1 MGKVYSP
8 SNIKNIALL
17 GHQGVGKTSLIES
30 LLYVTNKINKK
41 GHITEGTT
49 ISDYTKEEKKARIS
63 IYSTVV
69 PVELESIKFNM
80 LDTPGF
86 FDYVGEVRA
95 SLSVASC
102 AILIVDATKGVEV
115 GTKKSWKR
123 IQRYH
128 LPAIILVN
136 KTEKENANFDKVVGQ
151 LQEMMG
157 NNAVPLVCPHGI
169 ASTFDGVIDVLN
181 KEVSIYN
188 DGKVTSTT
196 STDQV
201 DLQHAHLVEQIA
213 THDDALTEKYLMEEE
228 ITQDELKERLKH
240 AVCSGHL
247 YPILAC
253 SIRHNIG
260 ISKLLE
266 VMEKYLHSA
275 DTRVVKD
282 LSVDPK
288 AQFIDQVFK
297 TIVDPFVG
305 KISYVIVRSGKL
317 KRDLTIFNS
326 TKQVKDKL
334 GLVYTPFGKELNETT
349 ELVAGDI
356 GVVTKVSSLETNDTF
371 CDPNHEV
378 VFDPIRFPQPIVY
391 YGITV
396 ANKNDDAK
404 VGEGLKKA
412 AQEDLTISFERN
424 PETKQLVV
432 GCQGQM
438 HIDTIIDKIKN
449 TYNVSCST
457 EEAKVPYRETIKG
470 FADVEGRHKKQS
482 GGAGQFAE
490 VWMRIEPKQRGE
502 GVEFTQSLVGQN
514 VDRAFVP
521 SVEKGVQAACREGI
535 LAGYRIVDVKIDFYD
550 GKMHPVDSKDIAFQ
564 IAGKEAFKESFLAA
578 KPCLLEPIY
587 LVTIT
592 TPESCMGAVMGD
604 LSSRRGKIQGMEAE
618 GSNQVLKAMV
628 PAMELYRY
636 ASALRSLTGGRGIH
650 TESFSHYEEMPKEL
664 EAKVIAKSKEQKAAP
679 QA

>member
-86 FDYVGEVRA
+86 FDYVGEVRT

-228 ITQDELKERLKH
+228 ITQDELKEGLKH

-266 VMEKYLHSA
+266 VMEKYLPSA

-282 LSVDPK
+282 VAVDPN
-288 AQFIDQVFK
+288 APFSAQVFK

-482 GGAGQFAE
+482 GGAGQYGVVKIKF
-490 VWMRIEPKQRGE
+490 EPSDKDF
-502 GVEFTQSLVGQN
+502 EFVNDVFGG
-514 VDRAFVP
+514 AVP
-521 SVEKGVQAACREGI
+521 TNFIPAVEKGLIDSLKTGVLTGNPVIGI
-535 LAGYRIVDVKIDFYD
+535 KATLYD
-550 GKMHPVDSKDIAFQ
+550 GSYHPVDSNELSFKIA
-564 IAGKEAFKESFLAA
+564 ANLAFKEGCKKA
-578 KPCLLEPIY
+578 KPVLLEPI
-587 LVTIT
+587 LDVSIT
-592 TPESCMGAVMGD
+592 VPSDFVGDVMSSVSKYRGTVGEMESVDDEQIIRA
-604 LSSRRGKIQGMEAE
+604 SIP
-618 GSNQVLKAMV
+618 QVEFTKCVIELKTLTQAQ
-628 PAMELYRY
+628 AQFTSKFARY
-636 ASALRSLTGGRGIH
+636 AEVPMMTAEKI
-650 TESFSHYEEMPKEL
+650 
-664 EAKVIAKSKEQKAAP
+664 IAAYKATVNE
-679 QA
+679 

>member
-86 FDYVGEVRA
+86 FDYVGEVRV

-196 STDQV
+196 FTDQV

-228 ITQDELKERLKH
+228 ITQDELKEGLKH

-266 VMEKYLHSA
+266 VMEKYLPSA

-282 LSVDPK
+282 VAVDPN
-288 AQFIDQVFK
+288 APFSAQVFK

-482 GGAGQFAE
+482 GGAGQYGVVKIKF
-490 VWMRIEPKQRGE
+490 EPSDKDF
-502 GVEFTQSLVGQN
+502 EFVNDVFGG
-514 VDRAFVP
+514 AVP
-521 SVEKGVQAACREGI
+521 TNFIPAVEKGLIDSLKTGVLTGNPVIGI
-535 LAGYRIVDVKIDFYD
+535 KATLYD
-550 GKMHPVDSKDIAFQ
+550 GSYHPVDSNELSFKIA
-564 IAGKEAFKESFLAA
+564 ANLAFKEGCKKA
-578 KPCLLEPIY
+578 KPVLLEPI
-587 LVTIT
+587 LDVSIT
-592 TPESCMGAVMGD
+592 VPSDFVGDVMSSVSKYRGTVGEMESVDDEQIIRA
-604 LSSRRGKIQGMEAE
+604 SIP
-618 GSNQVLKAMV
+618 QVEFTKCVIELKTLTQAQ
-628 PAMELYRY
+628 AQFTSKFARY
-636 ASALRSLTGGRGIH
+636 AEVPMMTAEKI
-650 TESFSHYEEMPKEL
+650 
-664 EAKVIAKSKEQKAAP
+664 IAAYKATVNE
-679 QA
+679 

>member
-86 FDYVGEVRA
+86 FDYVGEVRT

-228 ITQDELKERLKH
+228 ITQDELKEGLKH

-266 VMEKYLHSA
+266 VMEKYLPSA
-275 DTRVVKD
+275 DTRVVKEVA
-282 LSVDPK
+282 VDPN
-288 AQFIDQVFK
+288 APFSAQVFK

-482 GGAGQFAE
+482 GGAGQYGVVKIKF
-490 VWMRIEPKQRGE
+490 EPSDKDF
-502 GVEFTQSLVGQN
+502 EFVNDVFGG
-514 VDRAFVP
+514 AVP
-521 SVEKGVQAACREGI
+521 TNFIPAVEKGLIDSLKTGVLTGNPVIGI
-535 LAGYRIVDVKIDFYD
+535 KATLYD
-550 GKMHPVDSKDIAFQ
+550 GSYHPVDSNELSFKIA
-564 IAGKEAFKESFLAA
+564 ANLAFKEGCKKA
-578 KPCLLEPIY
+578 KPVLLEPI
-587 LVTIT
+587 LDVSIT
-592 TPESCMGAVMGD
+592 VPSDFVGDVMSSVSKYRGTVGEMESVDDEQIIRA
-604 LSSRRGKIQGMEAE
+604 SIP
-618 GSNQVLKAMV
+618 QVEFTKCVIELKTLTQAQ
-628 PAMELYRY
+628 AQFTSKFARY
-636 ASALRSLTGGRGIH
+636 AEVPMMTAEKI
-650 TESFSHYEEMPKEL
+650 
-664 EAKVIAKSKEQKAAP
+664 IAAYKATVNE
-679 QA
+679 

>member
-228 ITQDELKERLKH
+228 ITQDELKEGLKH

-260 ISKLLE
+260 IIKLLE
-266 VMEKYLHSA
+266 VMEKYLPSA

-282 LSVDPK
+282 VAVDPN
-288 AQFIDQVFK
+288 APFSAQVFK

-482 GGAGQFAE
+482 GGAGQYGVVKIKF
-490 VWMRIEPKQRGE
+490 EPSDKDF
-502 GVEFTQSLVGQN
+502 EFVNDVFGG
-514 VDRAFVP
+514 AVP
-521 SVEKGVQAACREGI
+521 TNFIPAVEKGLIDSLKTGVLTGNPVIGI
-535 LAGYRIVDVKIDFYD
+535 KATLYD
-550 GKMHPVDSKDIAFQ
+550 GSYHPVDSNELSFKIA
-564 IAGKEAFKESFLAA
+564 ANLAFKEGCKKA
-578 KPCLLEPIY
+578 KPVLLEPI
-587 LVTIT
+587 LDVSIT
-592 TPESCMGAVMGD
+592 VPSDFVGDVMSSVSKYRGTVGEMESVDDEQIIRA
-604 LSSRRGKIQGMEAE
+604 SIP
-618 GSNQVLKAMV
+618 QVEFTKCVIELKTLTQAQ
-628 PAMELYRY
+628 AQFTSKFARY
-636 ASALRSLTGGRGIH
+636 AEVPMMTAEKI
-650 TESFSHYEEMPKEL
+650 
-664 EAKVIAKSKEQKAAP
+664 IAAYKATVNE
-679 QA
+679 

>member
-69 PVELESIKFNM
+69 PVELETIKFNM

-228 ITQDELKERLKH
+228 ITQDELKEGLKH

-266 VMEKYLHSA
+266 VMEKYLPSA

-282 LSVDPK
+282 VAVDPN
-288 AQFIDQVFK
+288 APFSAQVFK

-482 GGAGQFAE
+482 GGAGQYGVVKIKF
-490 VWMRIEPKQRGE
+490 EPSDKDF
-502 GVEFTQSLVGQN
+502 EFVNDVFGG
-514 VDRAFVP
+514 AVP
-521 SVEKGVQAACREGI
+521 TNFIPAVEKGLIDSLKTGVLTGNPVIGI
-535 LAGYRIVDVKIDFYD
+535 KATLYD
-550 GKMHPVDSKDIAFQ
+550 GSYHPVDSNELSFKIA
-564 IAGKEAFKESFLAA
+564 ANLAFKEGCKKA
-578 KPCLLEPIY
+578 KPVLLEPI
-587 LVTIT
+587 LDVSIT
-592 TPESCMGAVMGD
+592 VPSDFVGDVMSSVSKYRGTVGEMESVDDEQIIRA
-604 LSSRRGKIQGMEAE
+604 SIP
-618 GSNQVLKAMV
+618 QVEFTKCVIELKTLTQAQ
-628 PAMELYRY
+628 AQFTSKFARY
-636 ASALRSLTGGRGIH
+636 AEVPMMTAEKI
-650 TESFSHYEEMPKEL
+650 
-664 EAKVIAKSKEQKAAP
+664 IAAYKATVNE
-679 QA
+679 

>member
-228 ITQDELKERLKH
+228 ITQDELKDGLKH

-266 VMEKYLHSA
+266 VMEKYLPSA

-282 LSVDPK
+282 VAVDPN
-288 AQFIDQVFK
+288 APFSAQVFK
-297 TIVDPFVG
+297 TIIDPFVG

-482 GGAGQFAE
+482 GGAGQYGVVKIKF
-490 VWMRIEPKQRGE
+490 EPSDKDF
-502 GVEFTQSLVGQN
+502 EFVNDVFGG
-514 VDRAFVP
+514 AVP
-521 SVEKGVQAACREGI
+521 TNFIPAVEKGLIDSLKTGVLTGNPVIGI
-535 LAGYRIVDVKIDFYD
+535 KATLYD
-550 GKMHPVDSKDIAFQ
+550 GSYHPVDSNELSFKIA
-564 IAGKEAFKESFLAA
+564 ANLAFKEGCKKA
-578 KPCLLEPIY
+578 KPVLLEPI
-587 LVTIT
+587 LDVSIT
-592 TPESCMGAVMGD
+592 VPSDFVGDVMSSVSKYRGTVGEMESVDDEQIIRA
-604 LSSRRGKIQGMEAE
+604 SIP
-618 GSNQVLKAMV
+618 QVEFTKCVIELKTLTQAQ
-628 PAMELYRY
+628 AQFTSKFARY
-636 ASALRSLTGGRGIH
+636 AEVPMMTAEKI
-650 TESFSHYEEMPKEL
+650 
-664 EAKVIAKSKEQKAAP
+664 IAAYKATVNE
-679 QA
+679 

>member
-228 ITQDELKERLKH
+228 ITQDELKEGLKH

-266 VMEKYLHSA
+266 VMEKYLPSA

-282 LSVDPK
+282 VAVDPN
-288 AQFIDQVFK
+288 APFSAQVFK

-334 GLVYTPFGKELNETT
+334 GLVYTPFGKDLNETT

-482 GGAGQFAE
+482 GGAGQYGVVKIKF
-490 VWMRIEPKQRGE
+490 EPSDKDF
-502 GVEFTQSLVGQN
+502 EFVNDVFGG
-514 VDRAFVP
+514 AVP
-521 SVEKGVQAACREGI
+521 TNFIPAVEKGLIDSLKTGVLTGNPVIGI
-535 LAGYRIVDVKIDFYD
+535 KATLYD
-550 GKMHPVDSKDIAFQ
+550 GSYHPVDSNELSFKIA
-564 IAGKEAFKESFLAA
+564 ANLAFKEGCKKA
-578 KPCLLEPIY
+578 KPVLLEPI
-587 LVTIT
+587 LDVSIT
-592 TPESCMGAVMGD
+592 VPSDFVGDVMSSVSKYRGTVGEMESVDDEQIIRA
-604 LSSRRGKIQGMEAE
+604 SIP
-618 GSNQVLKAMV
+618 QVEFTKCVIELKTLTQAQ
-628 PAMELYRY
+628 AQFTSKFARY
-636 ASALRSLTGGRGIH
+636 AEVPMMTAEKI
-650 TESFSHYEEMPKEL
+650 
-664 EAKVIAKSKEQKAAP
+664 IAAYKATVNE
-679 QA
+679 

>member
-1 MGKVYSP
+1 
-8 SNIKNIALL
+8 
-17 GHQGVGKTSLIES
+17 
-30 LLYVTNKINKK
+30 
-41 GHITEGTT
+41 
-49 ISDYTKEEKKARIS
+49 
-63 IYSTVV
+63 
-69 PVELESIKFNM
+69 M

-228 ITQDELKERLKH
+228 ITQDELKEGLKH

-266 VMEKYLHSA
+266 VMEKYLPSA
-275 DTRVVKD
+275 DTRVVKEVA
-282 LSVDPK
+282 VDPN
-288 AQFIDQVFK
+288 APFSAQVFK

-482 GGAGQFAE
+482 GGAGQYGVVKIKF
-490 VWMRIEPKQRGE
+490 EPSDKDF
-502 GVEFTQSLVGQN
+502 EFVNDVFGG
-514 VDRAFVP
+514 AVP
-521 SVEKGVQAACREGI
+521 TNFIPAVEKGLIDSLKTGVLTGNPVIGI
-535 LAGYRIVDVKIDFYD
+535 KATLYD
-550 GKMHPVDSKDIAFQ
+550 GSYHPVDSNELSFKIA
-564 IAGKEAFKESFLAA
+564 ANLAFKEGCKKA
-578 KPCLLEPIY
+578 KPVLLEPI
-587 LVTIT
+587 LDVSIT
-592 TPESCMGAVMGD
+592 VPSDFVGDVMSSVSKYRGTVGEMESVDDEQIIRA
-604 LSSRRGKIQGMEAE
+604 SIP
-618 GSNQVLKAMV
+618 QVEFTKCVIELKTLTQAQ
-628 PAMELYRY
+628 AQFTSKFARY
-636 ASALRSLTGGRGIH
+636 AEVPMMTAEKI
-650 TESFSHYEEMPKEL
+650 
-664 EAKVIAKSKEQKAAP
+664 IAAYKATVNE
-679 QA
+679 

>member
-196 STDQV
+196 FTDQV

-228 ITQDELKERLKH
+228 ITQDELKEGLKH

-266 VMEKYLHSA
+266 VMEKYLPSA
-275 DTRVVKD
+275 DTRVVKEVA
-282 LSVDPK
+282 VDPN
-288 AQFIDQVFK
+288 APFSAQVFK

-482 GGAGQFAE
+482 GGAGQYGVVKIKF
-490 VWMRIEPKQRGE
+490 EPSDKDF
-502 GVEFTQSLVGQN
+502 EFVNDVFGG
-514 VDRAFVP
+514 AVP
-521 SVEKGVQAACREGI
+521 TNFIPAVEKGLIDSLKTGVLTGNPVIGI
-535 LAGYRIVDVKIDFYD
+535 KATLYD
-550 GKMHPVDSKDIAFQ
+550 GSYHPVDSNELSFKIA
-564 IAGKEAFKESFLAA
+564 ANLAFKEGCKKA
-578 KPCLLEPIY
+578 KPVLLEPI
-587 LVTIT
+587 LDVSIT
-592 TPESCMGAVMGD
+592 VPSDFVGDVMSSVSKYRGTVGEMESVDDEQIIRA
-604 LSSRRGKIQGMEAE
+604 SIP
-618 GSNQVLKAMV
+618 QVEFTKCVIELKTLTQAQ
-628 PAMELYRY
+628 AQFTSKFARY
-636 ASALRSLTGGRGIH
+636 AEVPMMTAEKI
-650 TESFSHYEEMPKEL
+650 
-664 EAKVIAKSKEQKAAP
+664 IAAYKATVNE
-679 QA
+679 

>member
-30 LLYVTNKINKK
+30 LLYVTNKITKK

-49 ISDYTKEEKKARIS
+49 TSDYPKEEKKARIS

-196 STDQV
+196 FTDQV

-228 ITQDELKERLKH
+228 ITQDELKEGLKH

-266 VMEKYLHSA
+266 VMEKYLPSA

-282 LSVDPK
+282 VAVDPN
-288 AQFIDQVFK
+288 APFSAQVFK

-482 GGAGQFAE
+482 GGAGQYGVVKIKF
-490 VWMRIEPKQRGE
+490 EPSDKDF
-502 GVEFTQSLVGQN
+502 EFVNDVFGG
-514 VDRAFVP
+514 AVP
-521 SVEKGVQAACREGI
+521 TNFIPAVEKGLIDSLKTGVLTGNPVIGI
-535 LAGYRIVDVKIDFYD
+535 KATLYD
-550 GKMHPVDSKDIAFQ
+550 GSYHPVDSNELSFKIA
-564 IAGKEAFKESFLAA
+564 ANLAFKEGCKKA
-578 KPCLLEPIY
+578 KPVLLEPI
-587 LVTIT
+587 LDVSIT
-592 TPESCMGAVMGD
+592 VPSDFVGDVMSSVSKYRGTVGEMESVDDEQIIRA
-604 LSSRRGKIQGMEAE
+604 SIP
-618 GSNQVLKAMV
+618 QVEFTKCVIELKTLTQAQ
-628 PAMELYRY
+628 AQFTSKFARY
-636 ASALRSLTGGRGIH
+636 AEVPMMTAEKI
-650 TESFSHYEEMPKEL
+650 
-664 EAKVIAKSKEQKAAP
+664 IAAYKATVNE
-679 QA
+679 

>member
-228 ITQDELKERLKH
+228 ITQDELKEGLKH

-266 VMEKYLHSA
+266 VMEKYLPSA

-282 LSVDPK
+282 VAVDPN
-288 AQFIDQVFK
+288 APFSAQVFK

-334 GLVYTPFGKELNETT
+334 GLVYTPFGKELNEIT

-482 GGAGQFAE
+482 GGAGQYGVVKIKF
-490 VWMRIEPKQRGE
+490 EPSDKDF
-502 GVEFTQSLVGQN
+502 EFVNDVFGG
-514 VDRAFVP
+514 AVP
-521 SVEKGVQAACREGI
+521 TNFIPAVEKGLIDSLKTGVLTGNPVIGI
-535 LAGYRIVDVKIDFYD
+535 KATLYD
-550 GKMHPVDSKDIAFQ
+550 GSYHPVDSNELSFKIA
-564 IAGKEAFKESFLAA
+564 ANLAFKEGCKKA
-578 KPCLLEPIY
+578 KPVLLEPI
-587 LVTIT
+587 LDVSIT
-592 TPESCMGAVMGD
+592 VPSDFVGDVMSSVSKYRGTVGEMESVDDEQIIRA
-604 LSSRRGKIQGMEAE
+604 SIP
-618 GSNQVLKAMV
+618 QVEFTKCVIELKTLTQAQ
-628 PAMELYRY
+628 AQFTSKFARY
-636 ASALRSLTGGRGIH
+636 AEVPMMTAEKI
-650 TESFSHYEEMPKEL
+650 
-664 EAKVIAKSKEQKAAP
+664 IAAYKATVNE
-679 QA
+679 

>member
-69 PVELESIKFNM
+69 PVELEAIKFNM

-228 ITQDELKERLKH
+228 ITQDELKEGLKH

-266 VMEKYLHSA
+266 VMEKYLPSA

-282 LSVDPK
+282 VAVDPN
-288 AQFIDQVFK
+288 APFSAQVFK

-482 GGAGQFAE
+482 GGAGQYGVVKIKF
-490 VWMRIEPKQRGE
+490 EPSDKDF
-502 GVEFTQSLVGQN
+502 EFVNDVFGG
-514 VDRAFVP
+514 AVP
-521 SVEKGVQAACREGI
+521 TNFIPAVEKGLIDSLKTGVLTGNPVIGI
-535 LAGYRIVDVKIDFYD
+535 KATLYD
-550 GKMHPVDSKDIAFQ
+550 GSYHPVDSNELSFKIA
-564 IAGKEAFKESFLAA
+564 ANLAFKEGCKKA
-578 KPCLLEPIY
+578 KPVLLEPI
-587 LVTIT
+587 LDVSIT
-592 TPESCMGAVMGD
+592 VPSDFVGDVMSSVSKYRGTVGEMESVDDEQIIRA
-604 LSSRRGKIQGMEAE
+604 SIP
-618 GSNQVLKAMV
+618 QVEFTKCVIELKTLTQAQ
-628 PAMELYRY
+628 AQFTSKFARY
-636 ASALRSLTGGRGIH
+636 AEVPMMTAEKI
-650 TESFSHYEEMPKEL
+650 
-664 EAKVIAKSKEQKAAP
+664 IAAYKATVNE
-679 QA
+679 

>member
-228 ITQDELKERLKH
+228 ITQDELKEGLKH

-266 VMEKYLHSA
+266 VMEKYLPSA

-282 LSVDPK
+282 VAVDPN
-288 AQFIDQVFK
+288 APFSAQVFK

-449 TYNVSCST
+449 TYNVSCAT

-482 GGAGQFAE
+482 GGAGQYGVVKIKF
-490 VWMRIEPKQRGE
+490 EPSDKDF
-502 GVEFTQSLVGQN
+502 EFVNDVFGG
-514 VDRAFVP
+514 AVP
-521 SVEKGVQAACREGI
+521 TNFIPAVEKGLIDSLKTGVLTGNPVIGI
-535 LAGYRIVDVKIDFYD
+535 KATLYD
-550 GKMHPVDSKDIAFQ
+550 GSYHPVDSNELSFKIA
-564 IAGKEAFKESFLAA
+564 ANLAFKEGCKKA
-578 KPCLLEPIY
+578 KPVLLEPI
-587 LVTIT
+587 LDVSIT
-592 TPESCMGAVMGD
+592 VPSDFVGDVMSSVSKYRGTVGEMESVDDEQIIRA
-604 LSSRRGKIQGMEAE
+604 SIP
-618 GSNQVLKAMV
+618 QVEFTKCVIELKTLTQAQ
-628 PAMELYRY
+628 AQFTSKFARY
-636 ASALRSLTGGRGIH
+636 AEVPMMTAEKI
-650 TESFSHYEEMPKEL
+650 
-664 EAKVIAKSKEQKAAP
+664 IAAYKATVNE
-679 QA
+679 

>member
-201 DLQHAHLVEQIA
+201 DFQHAHLVEQIA

-228 ITQDELKERLKH
+228 ITQDELKEGLKH

-266 VMEKYLHSA
+266 VMEKYLPSA

-282 LSVDPK
+282 VAVDPN
-288 AQFIDQVFK
+288 APFSAQVFK

-482 GGAGQFAE
+482 GGAGQYGVVKIKF
-490 VWMRIEPKQRGE
+490 EPSDKDF
-502 GVEFTQSLVGQN
+502 EFVNDVFGG
-514 VDRAFVP
+514 AVP
-521 SVEKGVQAACREGI
+521 TNFIPAVEKGLIDSLKTGVLTGNPVIGI
-535 LAGYRIVDVKIDFYD
+535 KATLYD
-550 GKMHPVDSKDIAFQ
+550 GSYHPVDSNELSFKIA
-564 IAGKEAFKESFLAA
+564 ANLAFKEGCKKA
-578 KPCLLEPIY
+578 KPVLLEPI
-587 LVTIT
+587 LDVSIT
-592 TPESCMGAVMGD
+592 VPSDFVGDVMSSVSKYRGTVGEMESVDDEQIIRA
-604 LSSRRGKIQGMEAE
+604 SIP
-618 GSNQVLKAMV
+618 QVEFTKCVIELKTLTQAQ
-628 PAMELYRY
+628 AQFTSKFARY
-636 ASALRSLTGGRGIH
+636 AEVPMMTAEKI
-650 TESFSHYEEMPKEL
+650 
-664 EAKVIAKSKEQKAAP
+664 IAAYKATVNE
-679 QA
+679 

>member
-49 ISDYTKEEKKARIS
+49 ISDYTKEEKKAKIS

-228 ITQDELKERLKH
+228 ITQDELKEGLKH

-266 VMEKYLHSA
+266 VMEKYLPSA

-282 LSVDPK
+282 VAVDPN
-288 AQFIDQVFK
+288 APFSAQVFK

-482 GGAGQFAE
+482 GGAGQYGVVKIKF
-490 VWMRIEPKQRGE
+490 EPSDKDF
-502 GVEFTQSLVGQN
+502 EFVNDVFGG
-514 VDRAFVP
+514 AVP
-521 SVEKGVQAACREGI
+521 TNFIPAVEKGLIDSLKTGVLTGNPVIGI
-535 LAGYRIVDVKIDFYD
+535 KATLYD
-550 GKMHPVDSKDIAFQ
+550 GSYHPVDSNELSFKIA
-564 IAGKEAFKESFLAA
+564 ANLAFKEGCKKA
-578 KPCLLEPIY
+578 KPVLLEPI
-587 LVTIT
+587 LDVSIT
-592 TPESCMGAVMGD
+592 VPSDFVGDVMSSVSKYRGTVGEMESVDDEQIIRA
-604 LSSRRGKIQGMEAE
+604 SIP
-618 GSNQVLKAMV
+618 QVEFTKCVIELKTLTQAQ
-628 PAMELYRY
+628 AQFTSKFARY
-636 ASALRSLTGGRGIH
+636 AEVPMMTAEKI
-650 TESFSHYEEMPKEL
+650 
-664 EAKVIAKSKEQKAAP
+664 IAAYKATVNE
-679 QA
+679 

>member
-69 PVELESIKFNM
+69 PVELEAIKFNM

-228 ITQDELKERLKH
+228 ITQDELKEGLKH

-266 VMEKYLHSA
+266 VMEKYLPSA
-275 DTRVVKD
+275 DTRVVKEVA
-282 LSVDPK
+282 VDPN
-288 AQFIDQVFK
+288 APFSAQVFK

-482 GGAGQFAE
+482 GGAGQYGVVKIKF
-490 VWMRIEPKQRGE
+490 EPSDKDF
-502 GVEFTQSLVGQN
+502 EFVNDVFGG
-514 VDRAFVP
+514 AVP
-521 SVEKGVQAACREGI
+521 TNFIPAVEKGLIDSLKTGVLTGNPVIGI
-535 LAGYRIVDVKIDFYD
+535 KATLYD
-550 GKMHPVDSKDIAFQ
+550 GSYHPVDSNELSFKIA
-564 IAGKEAFKESFLAA
+564 ANLAFKEGCKKA
-578 KPCLLEPIY
+578 KPVLLEPI
-587 LVTIT
+587 LDVSIT
-592 TPESCMGAVMGD
+592 VPSDFVGDVMSSVSKYRGTVGEMESVDDEQIIRA
-604 LSSRRGKIQGMEAE
+604 SIP
-618 GSNQVLKAMV
+618 QVEFTKCVIELKTLTQAQ
-628 PAMELYRY
+628 AQFTSKFARY
-636 ASALRSLTGGRGIH
+636 AEVPMMTAEKI
-650 TESFSHYEEMPKEL
+650 
-664 EAKVIAKSKEQKAAP
+664 IAAYKATVNE
-679 QA
+679 

>member
-69 PVELESIKFNM
+69 PVELEAIKFNM

-188 DGKVTSTT
+188 DGKVISTT

-228 ITQDELKERLKH
+228 ITQDELKEGLKH

-266 VMEKYLHSA
+266 VMEKYLPSA

-282 LSVDPK
+282 VAVDPN
-288 AQFIDQVFK
+288 APFSAQVFK

-482 GGAGQFAE
+482 GGAGQYGVVKIKF
-490 VWMRIEPKQRGE
+490 EPSDKDF
-502 GVEFTQSLVGQN
+502 EFVNDVFGG
-514 VDRAFVP
+514 AVP
-521 SVEKGVQAACREGI
+521 TNFIPAVEKGLIDSLKTGVLTGNPVIGI
-535 LAGYRIVDVKIDFYD
+535 KATLYD
-550 GKMHPVDSKDIAFQ
+550 GSYHPVDSNELSFKIA
-564 IAGKEAFKESFLAA
+564 ANLAFKEGCKKA
-578 KPCLLEPIY
+578 KPVLLEPI
-587 LVTIT
+587 LDVSIT
-592 TPESCMGAVMGD
+592 VPSDFVGDVMSSVSKYRGTVGEMESVDDEQIIRA
-604 LSSRRGKIQGMEAE
+604 SIP
-618 GSNQVLKAMV
+618 QVEFTKCVIELKTLTQAQ
-628 PAMELYRY
+628 AQFTSKFARY
-636 ASALRSLTGGRGIH
+636 AEVPMMTAEKI
-650 TESFSHYEEMPKEL
+650 
-664 EAKVIAKSKEQKAAP
+664 IAAYKATVNE
-679 QA
+679 

>member
-1 MGKVYSP
+1 MGKAYLP
-8 SNIKNIALL
+8 SNIKNVALL

-69 PVELESIKFNM
+69 PLELENVKFNI

-128 LPAIILVN
+128 LPAIIVIN
-136 KTEKENANFDKVVGQ
+136 KTEKENADFNKVVAQ
-151 LQEMMG
+151 LQELIG
-157 NNAVPLVCPHGI
+157 TNAVPLVAPHGI
-169 ASTFDGVIDVLN
+169 ATTFDGVIDILN
-181 KEVSIYN
+181 KEVSLYN
-188 DGKVTSTT
+188 DGKITSTS
-196 STDQV
+196 STTEV
-201 DLQHAHLVEQIA
+201 DSQHANLIEQIA
-213 THDDALTEKYLMEEE
+213 THDDLLTEKFLMEEE
-228 ITQDELKERLKH
+228 ISDEELKEGLKH
-240 AVCSGHL
+240 AVVNGHL
-247 YPILAC
+247 YPIIAS

-260 ISKLLE
+260 IQKLLE
-266 VMEKYLHSA
+266 IMENYLPAA

-282 LSVDPK
+282 IKVDANAPFS
-288 AQFIDQVFK
+288 AQVFK

-317 KRDLTIFNS
+317 KRDLQIYNS
-326 TKQVKDKL
+326 TKQLKDKL
-334 GLVYTPFGKELNETT
+334 GLVYTPFGKDLNETA

-356 GVVTKVSSLETNDTF
+356 GVVTKVNSLETNDTF
-371 CDPNHEV
+371 CDPSHEV

-482 GGAGQFAE
+482 GGAGQYGVVKIKF
-490 VWMRIEPKQRGE
+490 EPSDKDF
-502 GVEFTQSLVGQN
+502 EFVNDVFGG
-514 VDRAFVP
+514 AVP
-521 SVEKGVQAACREGI
+521 TNFIPAVEKGLIDSLKTGVLTGNPVIGI
-535 LAGYRIVDVKIDFYD
+535 KATLYD
-550 GKMHPVDSKDIAFQ
+550 GSYHPVDSNELSFKIA
-564 IAGKEAFKESFLAA
+564 ANLAFKEGCKKA
-578 KPCLLEPIY
+578 KPVLLEPI
-587 LVTIT
+587 LDVSIT
-592 TPESCMGAVMGD
+592 VPSDFVGDVMSSVSKYRGTVGEMESVEDEQIIRA
-604 LSSRRGKIQGMEAE
+604 SIP
-618 GSNQVLKAMV
+618 QVEFTKCVIELKTLTQAQAQFTSQFARYSEV
-628 PAMELYRY
+628 PAMTAEKIINAYK
-636 ASALRSLTGGRGIH
+636 ASLN
-650 TESFSHYEEMPKEL
+650 E
-664 EAKVIAKSKEQKAAP
+664 
-679 QA
+679 

>member
-228 ITQDELKERLKH
+228 ITQDELKEGLKH

-266 VMEKYLHSA
+266 VMEKYLPSA

-282 LSVDPK
+282 VAVDPN
-288 AQFIDQVFK
+288 APFSAQVFK

-482 GGAGQFAE
+482 GGAGQYGVVKIKF
-490 VWMRIEPKQRGE
+490 EPSDKDF
-502 GVEFTQSLVGQN
+502 EFVNDVFGG
-514 VDRAFVP
+514 AVP
-521 SVEKGVQAACREGI
+521 TNFIPAVEKGLIDSLKTGVLTGNPVIGI
-535 LAGYRIVDVKIDFYD
+535 KATLYD
-550 GKMHPVDSKDIAFQ
+550 GSYHPVDSNELSFKIA
-564 IAGKEAFKESFLAA
+564 ANLAFKEGCKKA
-578 KPCLLEPIY
+578 KPVLLEPI
-587 LVTIT
+587 LDVSIT
-592 TPESCMGAVMGD
+592 VPSDFVGDVMSSVSKYRGTVGEMESVDDEQIIRA
-604 LSSRRGKIQGMEAE
+604 SIP
-618 GSNQVLKAMV
+618 QVEFTKCVIELKTLTQAQ
-628 PAMELYRY
+628 AQFTSKFSRY
-636 ASALRSLTGGRGIH
+636 AEVPMMTAEKI
-650 TESFSHYEEMPKEL
+650 
-664 EAKVIAKSKEQKAAP
+664 IAAYKATVNE
-679 QA
+679 

>member
-228 ITQDELKERLKH
+228 ITQDELKEGLKH

-266 VMEKYLHSA
+266 VMEKYLPSA

-282 LSVDPK
+282 VAVDPN
-288 AQFIDQVFK
+288 APFSAQVFK

-378 VFDPIRFPQPIVY
+378 VFEPIRFPQPIVY

-482 GGAGQFAE
+482 GGAGQYGVVKIKF
-490 VWMRIEPKQRGE
+490 EPSDKDF
-502 GVEFTQSLVGQN
+502 EFVNDVFGG
-514 VDRAFVP
+514 AVP
-521 SVEKGVQAACREGI
+521 TNFIPAVEKGLIDSLKTGVLTGNPVIGI
-535 LAGYRIVDVKIDFYD
+535 KATLYD
-550 GKMHPVDSKDIAFQ
+550 GSYHPVDSNELSFKIA
-564 IAGKEAFKESFLAA
+564 ANLAFKEGCKKA
-578 KPCLLEPIY
+578 KPVLLEPI
-587 LVTIT
+587 LDVSIT
-592 TPESCMGAVMGD
+592 VPSDFVGDVMSSVSKYRGTVGEMESVDDEQIIRA
-604 LSSRRGKIQGMEAE
+604 SIP
-618 GSNQVLKAMV
+618 QVEFTKCVIELKTLTQAQ
-628 PAMELYRY
+628 AQFTSKFARY
-636 ASALRSLTGGRGIH
+636 AEVPMMTAEKI
-650 TESFSHYEEMPKEL
+650 
-664 EAKVIAKSKEQKAAP
+664 IAAYKATVNE
-679 QA
+679 

>member
-228 ITQDELKERLKH
+228 ITQDELKEGLKH

-266 VMEKYLHSA
+266 VMEKYLPSA

-282 LSVDPK
+282 VAVDPN
-288 AQFIDQVFK
+288 APFSAQVFK

-404 VGEGLKKA
+404 VGEGLKKV

-482 GGAGQFAE
+482 GGAGQYGVVKIKF
-490 VWMRIEPKQRGE
+490 EPSDKDF
-502 GVEFTQSLVGQN
+502 EFVNDVFGG
-514 VDRAFVP
+514 AVP
-521 SVEKGVQAACREGI
+521 TNFIPAVEKGLIDSLKTGVLTGNPVIGI
-535 LAGYRIVDVKIDFYD
+535 KATLYD
-550 GKMHPVDSKDIAFQ
+550 GSYHPVDSNELSFKIA
-564 IAGKEAFKESFLAA
+564 ANLAFKEGCKKA
-578 KPCLLEPIY
+578 KPVLLEPI
-587 LVTIT
+587 LDVSIT
-592 TPESCMGAVMGD
+592 VPSDFVGDVMSSVSKYRGTVGEMESVDDEQIIRA
-604 LSSRRGKIQGMEAE
+604 SIP
-618 GSNQVLKAMV
+618 QVEFTKCVIELKTLTQAQ
-628 PAMELYRY
+628 AQFTSKFARY
-636 ASALRSLTGGRGIH
+636 AEVPMMTAEKI
-650 TESFSHYEEMPKEL
+650 
-664 EAKVIAKSKEQKAAP
+664 IAAYKATVNE
-679 QA
+679 

>member
-201 DLQHAHLVEQIA
+201 DFQHAHLVEQIA

-228 ITQDELKERLKH
+228 ITQDELKEGLKH

-266 VMEKYLHSA
+266 VMEKYIPPA

-282 LSVDPK
+282 VAVDPN
-288 AQFIDQVFK
+288 APFSAQVFK

-482 GGAGQFAE
+482 GGAGQYGVVKIKF
-490 VWMRIEPKQRGE
+490 EPSDKDF
-502 GVEFTQSLVGQN
+502 EFVNDVFGG
-514 VDRAFVP
+514 AVP
-521 SVEKGVQAACREGI
+521 TNFIPAVEKGLIDSLKTGVLTGNPVIGI
-535 LAGYRIVDVKIDFYD
+535 KATLYD
-550 GKMHPVDSKDIAFQ
+550 GSYHPVDSNELSFKIA
-564 IAGKEAFKESFLAA
+564 ANLAFKEGCKKA
-578 KPCLLEPIY
+578 KPVLLEPI
-587 LVTIT
+587 LDVSIT
-592 TPESCMGAVMGD
+592 VPSDFVGDVMSSVSKYRGTVGEMESVDDEQIIRA
-604 LSSRRGKIQGMEAE
+604 SIP
-618 GSNQVLKAMV
+618 QVEFTKCVIELKTLTQAQ
-628 PAMELYRY
+628 AQFTSKFARY
-636 ASALRSLTGGRGIH
+636 AEVPMMTAEKI
-650 TESFSHYEEMPKEL
+650 
-664 EAKVIAKSKEQKAAP
+664 IAAYKATVNE
-679 QA
+679 

>member
-228 ITQDELKERLKH
+228 ITQDELKEGLKH

-266 VMEKYLHSA
+266 VMEKYLPSA

-282 LSVDPK
+282 VAVDPN
-288 AQFIDQVFK
+288 APFSAQVFK

-326 TKQVKDKL
+326 
-334 GLVYTPFGKELNETT
+334 P
-349 ELVAGDI
+349 
-356 GVVTKVSSLETNDTF
+356 SPTF
-371 CDPNHEV
+371 
-378 VFDPIRFPQPIVY
+378 
-391 YGITV
+391 
-396 ANKNDDAK
+396 A
-404 VGEGLKKA
+404 
-412 AQEDLTISFERN
+412 S
-424 PETKQLVV
+424 
-432 GCQGQM
+432 
-438 HIDTIIDKIKN
+438 
-449 TYNVSCST
+449 
-457 EEAKVPYRETIKG
+457 
-470 FADVEGRHKKQS
+470 
-482 GGAGQFAE
+482 
-490 VWMRIEPKQRGE
+490 
-502 GVEFTQSLVGQN
+502 
-514 VDRAFVP
+514 
-521 SVEKGVQAACREGI
+521 
-535 LAGYRIVDVKIDFYD
+535 
-550 GKMHPVDSKDIAFQ
+550 
-564 IAGKEAFKESFLAA
+564 SFLLA
-578 KPCLLEPIY
+578 
-587 LVTIT
+587 T
-592 TPESCMGAVMGD
+592 
-604 LSSRRGKIQGMEAE
+604 
-618 GSNQVLKAMV
+618 
-628 PAMELYRY
+628 
-636 ASALRSLTGGRGIH
+636 
-650 TESFSHYEEMPKEL
+650 
-664 EAKVIAKSKEQKAAP
+664 VIP
-679 QA
+679 

>member
-196 STDQV
+196 FTDQV

-228 ITQDELKERLKH
+228 ITQDELKEGLKH

-260 ISKLLE
+260 ISKLFE
-266 VMEKYLHSA
+266 VMEKYLPSA

-282 LSVDPK
+282 VAVDPN
-288 AQFIDQVFK
+288 APFSAQVFK

-482 GGAGQFAE
+482 GGAGQYGVVKIKF
-490 VWMRIEPKQRGE
+490 EPSDKDF
-502 GVEFTQSLVGQN
+502 EFVNDVFGG
-514 VDRAFVP
+514 AVP
-521 SVEKGVQAACREGI
+521 TNFIPAVEKGLIDSLKTGVLTGNPVIGI
-535 LAGYRIVDVKIDFYD
+535 KATLYD
-550 GKMHPVDSKDIAFQ
+550 GSYHPVDSNELSFKIA
-564 IAGKEAFKESFLAA
+564 ANLAFKEGCKKA
-578 KPCLLEPIY
+578 KPVLLEPI
-587 LVTIT
+587 LDVSIT
-592 TPESCMGAVMGD
+592 VPSDFVGDVMSSVSKYRGTVGEMESVDDEQIIRA
-604 LSSRRGKIQGMEAE
+604 SIP
-618 GSNQVLKAMV
+618 QVEFTKCVIELKTLTQAQ
-628 PAMELYRY
+628 AQFTSKFARY
-636 ASALRSLTGGRGIH
+636 AEVPMMTAEKI
-650 TESFSHYEEMPKEL
+650 
-664 EAKVIAKSKEQKAAP
+664 IAAYKATVNE
-679 QA
+679 

>member
-228 ITQDELKERLKH
+228 ITQDELKDGLKH

-266 VMEKYLHSA
+266 VMEKYLPSA

-282 LSVDPK
+282 VAVDPN
-288 AQFIDQVFK
+288 APFSAQVFK

-482 GGAGQFAE
+482 GGAGQYGVVKIKF
-490 VWMRIEPKQRGE
+490 EPSDKDF
-502 GVEFTQSLVGQN
+502 EFVNDVFGG
-514 VDRAFVP
+514 AVP
-521 SVEKGVQAACREGI
+521 TNFIPAVEKGLIDSLKTGVLTGNPVIGI
-535 LAGYRIVDVKIDFYD
+535 KATLYD
-550 GKMHPVDSKDIAFQ
+550 GSYHPVDSNELSFKIA
-564 IAGKEAFKESFLAA
+564 ANLAFKEGCKKA
-578 KPCLLEPIY
+578 KPVLLEPI
-587 LVTIT
+587 LDVSIT
-592 TPESCMGAVMGD
+592 VPSDFVGDVMSSVSKYRGTVGEMESVDDEQIIRA
-604 LSSRRGKIQGMEAE
+604 SIP
-618 GSNQVLKAMV
+618 QVEFTKCVIELKTLTQAQ
-628 PAMELYRY
+628 AQFTSKFARY
-636 ASALRSLTGGRGIH
+636 AEVPMMTAEKI
-650 TESFSHYEEMPKEL
+650 
-664 EAKVIAKSKEQKAAP
+664 IAAYKATVNE
-679 QA
+679 

>member
-188 DGKVTSTT
+188 DGKVASTT

-228 ITQDELKERLKH
+228 ITQDELKEGLKH

-266 VMEKYLHSA
+266 VMEKYLPSA

-282 LSVDPK
+282 VAVDPN
-288 AQFIDQVFK
+288 APFSAQVFK

-482 GGAGQFAE
+482 GGAGQYGVVKIKF
-490 VWMRIEPKQRGE
+490 EPSDKDF
-502 GVEFTQSLVGQN
+502 EFVNDVFGG
-514 VDRAFVP
+514 AVP
-521 SVEKGVQAACREGI
+521 TNFIPAVEKGLIDSLKTGVLTGNPVIGI
-535 LAGYRIVDVKIDFYD
+535 KATLYD
-550 GKMHPVDSKDIAFQ
+550 GSYHPVDSNELSFKIA
-564 IAGKEAFKESFLAA
+564 ANLAFKEGCKKA
-578 KPCLLEPIY
+578 KPVLLEPI
-587 LVTIT
+587 LDVSIT
-592 TPESCMGAVMGD
+592 VPSDFVGDVMSSVSKYRGTVGEMESVDDEQIIRA
-604 LSSRRGKIQGMEAE
+604 SIP
-618 GSNQVLKAMV
+618 QVEFTKCVIELKTLTQAQ
-628 PAMELYRY
+628 AQFTSKFARY
-636 ASALRSLTGGRGIH
+636 AEVPMMTAEKI
-650 TESFSHYEEMPKEL
+650 
-664 EAKVIAKSKEQKAAP
+664 IAAYKATVNE
-679 QA
+679 

>member
-228 ITQDELKERLKH
+228 ITQDELKEGLKH

-266 VMEKYLHSA
+266 VMEKYLPSA

-282 LSVDPK
+282 VAVDPN
-288 AQFIDQVFK
+288 APFSAQVFK

-482 GGAGQFAE
+482 GGAGQYGVVKIKF
-490 VWMRIEPKQRGE
+490 EPSDKDF
-502 GVEFTQSLVGQN
+502 EFVNDVFGG
-514 VDRAFVP
+514 AVP
-521 SVEKGVQAACREGI
+521 TNFIPAVEKGLIDSLKTGVLTGNPVIGI
-535 LAGYRIVDVKIDFYD
+535 KATLYD
-550 GKMHPVDSKDIAFQ
+550 GSYHPVDSNELSFKIA
-564 IAGKEAFKESFLAA
+564 ANLAFKEGCKKA
-578 KPCLLEPIY
+578 KPVLLEPI
-587 LVTIT
+587 LDVSIT
-592 TPESCMGAVMGD
+592 VPSDFVGDVMSSVSKYRGTVGEMESVDDEQIIRA
-604 LSSRRGKIQGMEAE
+604 SIP
-618 GSNQVLKAMV
+618 QVEFTKCVIELKTLTQAQ
-628 PAMELYRY
+628 AQFTSKFARY
-636 ASALRSLTGGRGIH
+636 AEVPTMTAEKI
-650 TESFSHYEEMPKEL
+650 
-664 EAKVIAKSKEQKAAP
+664 IAAYKATVNE
-679 QA
+679 

>member
-228 ITQDELKERLKH
+228 ITQDELKEGLKH

-266 VMEKYLHSA
+266 VMEKYLPSA

-282 LSVDPK
+282 VAVDPN
-288 AQFIDQVFK
+288 APFSAQVFK

-334 GLVYTPFGKELNETT
+334 GLVYTPFGKDLNETS

-482 GGAGQFAE
+482 GGAGQYGVVKIKF
-490 VWMRIEPKQRGE
+490 EPSDKDF
-502 GVEFTQSLVGQN
+502 EFVNDVFGG
-514 VDRAFVP
+514 AVP
-521 SVEKGVQAACREGI
+521 TNFIPAVEKGLIDSLKTGVLTGNPVIGI
-535 LAGYRIVDVKIDFYD
+535 KATLYD
-550 GKMHPVDSKDIAFQ
+550 GSYHPVDSNELSFKIA
-564 IAGKEAFKESFLAA
+564 ANLAFKEGCKKA
-578 KPCLLEPIY
+578 KPVLLEPI
-587 LVTIT
+587 LDVSIT
-592 TPESCMGAVMGD
+592 VPSDFVGDVMSSVSKYRGTVGEMESVDDEQIIRA
-604 LSSRRGKIQGMEAE
+604 SIP
-618 GSNQVLKAMV
+618 QVEFTKCVIELKTLTQAQ
-628 PAMELYRY
+628 AQFTSKFARY
-636 ASALRSLTGGRGIH
+636 AEVPMMTAEKI
-650 TESFSHYEEMPKEL
+650 
-664 EAKVIAKSKEQKAAP
+664 IAAYKATVNE
-679 QA
+679 

>member
-228 ITQDELKERLKH
+228 ITQDELKDGLKH

-266 VMEKYLHSA
+266 VMEKYLPSA

-282 LSVDPK
+282 VAVDPN
-288 AQFIDQVFK
+288 APFSAQVFK

-371 CDPNHEV
+371 CDPNKEV

-482 GGAGQFAE
+482 GGAGQYGVVKIKF
-490 VWMRIEPKQRGE
+490 EPSDKDF
-502 GVEFTQSLVGQN
+502 EFVNDVFGG
-514 VDRAFVP
+514 AVP
-521 SVEKGVQAACREGI
+521 TNFIPAVEKGLIDSLKTGVLTGNPVIGI
-535 LAGYRIVDVKIDFYD
+535 KATLYD
-550 GKMHPVDSKDIAFQ
+550 GSYHPVDSNELSFKIA
-564 IAGKEAFKESFLAA
+564 ANLAFKEGCKKA
-578 KPCLLEPIY
+578 KPVLLEPI
-587 LVTIT
+587 LDVSIT
-592 TPESCMGAVMGD
+592 VPSDFVGDVMSSVSKYRGTVGEMESVDDEQIIRA
-604 LSSRRGKIQGMEAE
+604 SIP
-618 GSNQVLKAMV
+618 QVEFTKCVIELKTLTQAQ
-628 PAMELYRY
+628 AQFTSKFARY
-636 ASALRSLTGGRGIH
+636 AEVPMMTAEKI
-650 TESFSHYEEMPKEL
+650 
-664 EAKVIAKSKEQKAAP
+664 IAAYKATVNE
-679 QA
+679 

>member
-228 ITQDELKERLKH
+228 ITQDELKEGLKH

-253 SIRHNIG
+253 SIRHNIE

-266 VMEKYLHSA
+266 VMEKYLPSA

-282 LSVDPK
+282 VAVDPN
-288 AQFIDQVFK
+288 APFSAQVFK

-482 GGAGQFAE
+482 GGAGQYGVVKIKF
-490 VWMRIEPKQRGE
+490 EPSDKDF
-502 GVEFTQSLVGQN
+502 EFVNDVFGG
-514 VDRAFVP
+514 AVP
-521 SVEKGVQAACREGI
+521 TNFIPAVEKGLIDSLKTGVLTGNPVIGI
-535 LAGYRIVDVKIDFYD
+535 KATLYD
-550 GKMHPVDSKDIAFQ
+550 GSYHPVDSNELSFKIA
-564 IAGKEAFKESFLAA
+564 ANLAFKEGCKKA
-578 KPCLLEPIY
+578 KPVLLEPI
-587 LVTIT
+587 LDVSIT
-592 TPESCMGAVMGD
+592 VPSDFVGDVMSSVSKYRGTVGEMESVDDEQIIRA
-604 LSSRRGKIQGMEAE
+604 SIP
-618 GSNQVLKAMV
+618 QVEFTKCVIELKTLTQAQ
-628 PAMELYRY
+628 AQFTSKFARY
-636 ASALRSLTGGRGIH
+636 AEVPMMTAEKI
-650 TESFSHYEEMPKEL
+650 
-664 EAKVIAKSKEQKAAP
+664 IAAYKATVNE
-679 QA
+679 

>member
-196 STDQV
+196 STNQV

-228 ITQDELKERLKH
+228 ITQDELKEGLKH

-266 VMEKYLHSA
+266 VMEKYLPSA

-282 LSVDPK
+282 VAVDPN
-288 AQFIDQVFK
+288 APFSAQVFK

-482 GGAGQFAE
+482 GGAGQYGVVKIKF
-490 VWMRIEPKQRGE
+490 EPSDKDF
-502 GVEFTQSLVGQN
+502 EFVNDVFGG
-514 VDRAFVP
+514 AVP
-521 SVEKGVQAACREGI
+521 TNFIPAVEKGLIDSLKTGVLTGNPVIGI
-535 LAGYRIVDVKIDFYD
+535 KATLYD
-550 GKMHPVDSKDIAFQ
+550 GSYHPVDSNELSFKIA
-564 IAGKEAFKESFLAA
+564 ANLAFKEGCKKA
-578 KPCLLEPIY
+578 KPVLLEPI
-587 LVTIT
+587 LDVSIT
-592 TPESCMGAVMGD
+592 VPSDFVGDVMSSVSKYRGTVGEMESVDDEQIIRA
-604 LSSRRGKIQGMEAE
+604 SIP
-618 GSNQVLKAMV
+618 QVEFTKCVIELKTLTQAQ
-628 PAMELYRY
+628 AQFTSKFARY
-636 ASALRSLTGGRGIH
+636 AEVPMMTAEKI
-650 TESFSHYEEMPKEL
+650 
-664 EAKVIAKSKEQKAAP
+664 IAAYKATVNE
-679 QA
+679 

>member
-228 ITQDELKERLKH
+228 ITQDELKEGLKH

-266 VMEKYLHSA
+266 VMEKYLPSA
-275 DTRVVKD
+275 DTRVVKEVA
-282 LSVDPK
+282 VDPN
-288 AQFIDQVFK
+288 APFSAQVFK

-482 GGAGQFAE
+482 GGAGQYGVVKIKF
-490 VWMRIEPKQRGE
+490 EPSDKDF
-502 GVEFTQSLVGQN
+502 EFVNDVFGG
-514 VDRAFVP
+514 AVP
-521 SVEKGVQAACREGI
+521 TNFIPAVEKGLIDSLKTGVLTGNPVIGI
-535 LAGYRIVDVKIDFYD
+535 KATLYD
-550 GKMHPVDSKDIAFQ
+550 GSYHPVDSNELSFKIA
-564 IAGKEAFKESFLAA
+564 ANLAFKEGCKKA
-578 KPCLLEPIY
+578 KPVLLEPI
-587 LVTIT
+587 LDVSIT
-592 TPESCMGAVMGD
+592 VPSDFVGDVMSSVSKYRGTVGEMESVDDEQIIRA
-604 LSSRRGKIQGMEAE
+604 SIP
-618 GSNQVLKAMV
+618 QVEFTKCVIELKTLTQAQ
-628 PAMELYRY
+628 AQFTSKFARY
-636 ASALRSLTGGRGIH
+636 AEVPMMTAEKI
-650 TESFSHYEEMPKEL
+650 
-664 EAKVIAKSKEQKAAP
+664 IAAYKATVNE
-679 QA
+679 

>member
-86 FDYVGEVRA
+86 FDYVGEVRT

-136 KTEKENANFDKVVGQ
+136 KTEKDNANFDKVVGQ

-228 ITQDELKERLKH
+228 ITQDELKEGLKH

-266 VMEKYLHSA
+266 VMEKYLPSA
-275 DTRVVKD
+275 DTRVVKEVA
-282 LSVDPK
+282 VDPN
-288 AQFIDQVFK
+288 APFSAQVFK

-482 GGAGQFAE
+482 GGAGQYGVVKIKF
-490 VWMRIEPKQRGE
+490 EPSDKDF
-502 GVEFTQSLVGQN
+502 EFVNDVFGG
-514 VDRAFVP
+514 AVP
-521 SVEKGVQAACREGI
+521 TNFIPAVEKGLIDSLKTGVLTGNPVIGI
-535 LAGYRIVDVKIDFYD
+535 KATLYD
-550 GKMHPVDSKDIAFQ
+550 GSYHPVDSNELSFKIA
-564 IAGKEAFKESFLAA
+564 ANLAFKEGCKKA
-578 KPCLLEPIY
+578 KPVLLEPI
-587 LVTIT
+587 LDVSIT
-592 TPESCMGAVMGD
+592 VPSDFVGDVMSSVSKYRGTVGEMESVDDEQIIRA
-604 LSSRRGKIQGMEAE
+604 SIP
-618 GSNQVLKAMV
+618 QVEFTKCVIELKTLTQAQ
-628 PAMELYRY
+628 AQFTSKFARY
-636 ASALRSLTGGRGIH
+636 AEVPMMTAEKI
-650 TESFSHYEEMPKEL
+650 
-664 EAKVIAKSKEQKAAP
+664 IAAYKATVNE
-679 QA
+679 

>member
-86 FDYVGEVRA
+86 FDYVGEVRS

-228 ITQDELKERLKH
+228 ITQDELKEGLKH

-266 VMEKYLHSA
+266 VMEKYLPSA

-282 LSVDPK
+282 VAVDPN
-288 AQFIDQVFK
+288 APFSAQVFK

-482 GGAGQFAE
+482 GGAGQYGVVKIKF
-490 VWMRIEPKQRGE
+490 EPSDKDF
-502 GVEFTQSLVGQN
+502 EFVNDVFGG
-514 VDRAFVP
+514 AVP
-521 SVEKGVQAACREGI
+521 TNFIPAVEKGLIDSLKTGVLTGNPVIGI
-535 LAGYRIVDVKIDFYD
+535 KATLYD
-550 GKMHPVDSKDIAFQ
+550 GSYHPVDSNELSFKIA
-564 IAGKEAFKESFLAA
+564 ANLAFKEGCKKA
-578 KPCLLEPIY
+578 KPVLLEPI
-587 LVTIT
+587 LDVSIT
-592 TPESCMGAVMGD
+592 VPSDFVGDVMSSVSKYRGTVGEMESVDDEQIIRA
-604 LSSRRGKIQGMEAE
+604 SIP
-618 GSNQVLKAMV
+618 QVEFTKCVIELKTLTQAQ
-628 PAMELYRY
+628 AQFTSKFARY
-636 ASALRSLTGGRGIH
+636 AEVPMMTAEKI
-650 TESFSHYEEMPKEL
+650 
-664 EAKVIAKSKEQKAAP
+664 IAAYKATVNE
-679 QA
+679 

>member
-41 GHITEGTT
+41 GHITEETT

-69 PVELESIKFNM
+69 PVELETIKFNM
-80 LDTPGF
+80 LDTPGC

-228 ITQDELKERLKH
+228 ITQDELKEGLKH

-266 VMEKYLHSA
+266 VMEKYLPSA

-282 LSVDPK
+282 VAVDPN
-288 AQFIDQVFK
+288 APFSAQVFK

-482 GGAGQFAE
+482 GGAGQYGVVKIKF
-490 VWMRIEPKQRGE
+490 EPSDKDF
-502 GVEFTQSLVGQN
+502 EFVNDVFGG
-514 VDRAFVP
+514 AVP
-521 SVEKGVQAACREGI
+521 TNFIPAVEKGLIDSLKTGVLTGNPVIGI
-535 LAGYRIVDVKIDFYD
+535 KATLYD
-550 GKMHPVDSKDIAFQ
+550 GSYHPVDSNELSFKIA
-564 IAGKEAFKESFLAA
+564 ANLAFKEGCKKA
-578 KPCLLEPIY
+578 KPVLLEPI
-587 LVTIT
+587 LDVSIT
-592 TPESCMGAVMGD
+592 VPSDFVGDVMSSVSKYRGTVGEMESVDDEQIIRA
-604 LSSRRGKIQGMEAE
+604 SIP
-618 GSNQVLKAMV
+618 QVEFTKCVIELKTLTQAQ
-628 PAMELYRY
+628 AQFTSKFARY
-636 ASALRSLTGGRGIH
+636 AEVPMMTAEKI
-650 TESFSHYEEMPKEL
+650 
-664 EAKVIAKSKEQKAAP
+664 IAAYKATVNE
-679 QA
+679 